1 MPIKLARLA
10 VTLTVSISAMPALAN
25 DAGNVASAESK
36 FIVDNSNGVKAGQ
49 TGDEVSAT
57 KWTFAVTPYLW
68 GATTHARILTP
79 QGESIRVSQ
88 SFKDSLKDL
97 KFAVMGTFEA
107 RHRRF
112 VIVSDLIYLH
122 LGSGGSG
129 EVGPIPLEAAVD
141 LKLLSSTNMAGY
153 RVIDKGATFVDVL
166 GGARFT
172 REKLDIGLSAP
183 NGSSGRDFSKT
194 SVGPVLASRFRT
206 ALGRRWGA
214 ALYGDIG
221 GFGISSDLSWQLM
234 GTVQYE
240 LSRHWRLAGGWRH
253 YSVHDKRR
261 GFDVQLSFD
270 GPVAGATY
278 RF

>member
-1 MPIKLARLA
+1 
-10 VTLTVSISAMPALAN
+10 
-25 DAGNVASAESK
+25 
-36 FIVDNSNGVKAGQ
+36 
-49 TGDEVSAT
+49 
-57 KWTFAVTPYLW
+57 
-68 GATTHARILTP
+68 
-79 QGESIRVSQ
+79 
-88 SFKDSLKDL
+88 
-97 KFAVMGTFEA
+97 MGTFEA

-183 NGSSGRDFSKT
+183 NGSFGRDFSKT

-206 ALGRRWGA
+206 AFGRRWGT

-221 GFGISSDLSWQLM
+221 AL
-234 GTVQYE
+234 
-240 LSRHWRLAGGWRH
+240 RHLVRPFMAADGYRSIRAQQALAAG
-253 YSVHDKRR
+253 RR
-261 GFDVQLSFD
+261 MAALL
-270 GPVAGATY
+270 GA
-278 RF
+278 RQAPRIRRSAFV

>member
-1 MPIKLARLA
+1 
-10 VTLTVSISAMPALAN
+10 MPAMSPARK
-25 DAGNVASAESK
+25 SK

-79 QGESIRVSQ
+79 QGEFIRVSQ

-183 NGSSGRDFSKT
+183 NGSFGRDFSKT
-194 SVGPVLASRFRT
+194 SVGPVLAFPISNC
-206 ALGRRWGA
+206 AWPAMGRR
-214 ALYGDIG
+214 ALR
-221 GFGISSDLSWQLM
+221 
-234 GTVQYE
+234 
-240 LSRHWRLAGGWRH
+240 RHWRLRHLVRPFMAADGYQYNTSSAGTGGWPADGGTTRCTT
-253 YSVHDKRR
+253 SARIRR
-261 GFDVQLSFD
+261 SAFV
-270 GPVAGATY
+270 
-278 RF
+278 